1 MSNNNTT
8 TQDKDKMIV
17 FKGAEMK
24 KNSKGGD
31 YIVLKLKPEEV
42 ASVIE
47 ELTTK
52 NNERGIRLDVH
63 VNEKESA
70 DGRSFLSAIMFVKGI
85 QEFGA
90 ARGGAKPAAKGT
102 DTRSKI
108 EALKRG

>member
-1 MSNNNTT
+1 MSN
-8 TQDKDKMIV
+8 QDKDKMIV

-42 ASVIE
+42 TALVT

-70 DGRSFLSAIMFVKGI
+70 DGRSFLSAIAFVKGI
-85 QEFGA
+85 QEFG
-90 ARGGAKPAAKGT
+90 RSMGGGAKSSSPSKGV